1 VSLVGVPG
9 EVPLSSDVF
18 GYAAPGYATCAPSHT
33 GPLPASASPPLLL
46 PALLRRAPLLP
57 HLGWIVVG
65 LGDSVAAVVGAR
77 YGRYRWPAAAAERT
91 VEGTPPSPTSPH
103 THNTCHTH
111 ALLHSIACRWWHGVG
126 RVGGDAGGDGR
137 GGLPG
142 PHVPRPAP
150 GAPRALLVDQRNRHR
165 AIVAGPG
172 TVCTC
177 FRVRN
182 AGTLTHASPLPPR
195 QAAPVALT
203 LFATAL
209 MEAHT
214 GENDNLV
221 LPLYACAVYTA
232 ATRVQLVTAGALGYQ

>member
-1 VSLVGVPG
+1 MSLVGVPG

-33 GPLPASASPPLLL
+33 GPLPASASPPLL

-111 ALLHSIACRWWHGVG
+111 ALLTLSH
-126 RVGGDAGGDGR
+126 VGGDSDSAWAGSVAMLAAMAVAAYLALTYLAPPP
-137 GGLPG
+137 GLPE
-142 PHVPRPAP
+142 P
-150 GAPRALLVDQRNRHR
+150 
-165 AIVAGPG
+165 
-172 TVCTC
+172 
-177 FRVRN
+177 
-182 AGTLTHASPLPPR
+182 SSS
-195 QAAPVALT
+195 
-203 LFATAL
+203 
-209 MEAHT
+209 T
-214 GENDNLV
+214 GGI
-221 LPLYACAVYTA
+221 
-232 ATRVQLVTAGALGYQ
+232 VTAQLWQEQVVPYVLASASAMLVH